1 MSDIKKIKEDYLGK
15 LRGTLNLEEVNQIKT
30 ELFGK
35 NGLISNSFKKLG
47 SMQSEDRK
55 RFASDLNF
63 IKDELQEQIN
73 IKVQEIETIEI
84 NSKLKD

>member
-15 LRGTLNLEEVNQIKT
+15 LRSKLNLEEVNQIKT

-47 SMQSEDRK
+47 SMQSETRK
-55 RFASDLNF
+55 NLH
-63 IKDELQEQIN
+63 K
-73 IKVQEIETIEI
+73 T
-84 NSKLKD
+84 